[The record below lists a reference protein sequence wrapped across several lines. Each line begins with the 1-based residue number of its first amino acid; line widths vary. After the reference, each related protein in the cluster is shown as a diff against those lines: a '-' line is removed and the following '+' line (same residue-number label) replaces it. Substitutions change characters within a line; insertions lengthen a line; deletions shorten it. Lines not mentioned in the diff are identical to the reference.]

1 MLRSLAG
8 LIGVANTCWS
18 QDAVLGVHEVTSRL
32 RDCSRLVVADHT
44 RPTTGGAAQA
54 MPCASEGYWGKMSA
68 LSSLVGSS
76 FRPFASPR
84 EELFA
89 APWIKRSLRFP
100 KARSG
105 ILLVHCGQ

>member
-18 QDAVLGVHEVTSRL
+18 QDAVLGVPEVTSRL
-32 RDCSRLVVADHT
+32 RDCSRLVVAVT
-44 RPTTGGAAQA
+44 PARPRGARRRRC
-54 MPCASEGYWGKMSA
+54 PVLLEGYWGKMST

-76 FRPFASPR
+76 FRPFASPC